1 MFGIS
6 GTELFII
13 IVFVLLI
20 FGPDKLP
27 AVGRTV
33 GQMMREF
40 KRAQQ
45 TMESLIKAEMAAAE
59 KQKEEEQ
66 PSAESTE
73 EGASKS
79 GAESGTETP
88 AEGSAGAS
96 TESGKNASAEG
107 STEASAEGSTEA
119 PAEPIPGDVDD
130 PDVEPATAEEA
141 GGWTPGVTGPDAAA
155 QTESVAEVEVEPS
168 GTTPDERKEEEEA
181 L

>member
-66 PSAESTE
+66 PPVASTE
-73 EGASKS
+73 GGASEG
-79 GAESGTETP
+79 GAESGTEAP
-88 AEGSAGAS
+88 AAGGEEAPTEGR
-96 TESGKNASAEG
+96 
-107 STEASAEGSTEA
+107 TEA

-141 GGWTPGVTGPDAAA
+141 GGWTPGVTGPDSAA
-155 QTESVAEVEVEPS
+155 QTESDAEAEVEPS
-168 GTTPDERKEEEEA
+168 GTTPDERKGEEEA

>member
-45 TMESLIKAEMAAAE
+45 TMESLIKAEVAAAE
-59 KQKEEEQ
+59 KQQKTDVPAKEADEGVADSGVEGG
-66 PSAESTE
+66 AEGGDGDTA
-73 EGASKS
+73 EGA
-79 GAESGTETP
+79 AHEDD
-88 AEGSAGAS
+88 
-96 TESGKNASAEG
+96 
-107 STEASAEGSTEA
+107 EA
-119 PAEPIPGDVDD
+119 D
-130 PDVEPATAEEA
+130 DVEPSTPEEA
-141 GGWTPGVTGPDAAA
+141 GGWTPGASVSPDAPV
-155 QTESVAEVEVEPS
+155 QVGNDTPDDESS
-168 GTTPDERKEEEEA
+168 DERKGEEEA